1 MSKIVFPAWLLANV
15 SIYCR
20 ILSTTN
26 VIPTPGISYSKFVD
40 QNKISTQAVVEI
52 FPNFFIHH

>member
-15 SIYCR
+15 SIYYR

-26 VIPTPGISYSKFVD
+26 VIPTPGISYNEFVD
-40 QNKISTQAVVEI
+40 RNKISTHAVVEI
-52 FPNFFIHH
+52 FPKFFIHH